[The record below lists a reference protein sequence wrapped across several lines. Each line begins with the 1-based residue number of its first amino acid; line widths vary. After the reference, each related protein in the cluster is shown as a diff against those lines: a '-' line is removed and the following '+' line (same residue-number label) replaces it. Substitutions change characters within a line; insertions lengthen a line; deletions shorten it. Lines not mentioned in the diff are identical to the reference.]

1 LFSLLWHVC
10 ITVIYALNTK
20 NDEHE
25 ASIQALREAH
35 EEEIQHILAETRET
49 ILQCK
54 SKVEEEQLLRKHIQ
68 ALEIAVEQ
76 HKRLKEEAL
85 AELTLCKKQVDE
97 REPRTETEQAQTVLS
112 MDMVGTNAA
121 FENKLLHLN
130 QESDGLVNE
139 CKASRR
145 ENIDG
150 KVILDEKYSA
160 EGQPLINE
168 MKNLKSENQRGNE
181 EYTQKTSKLQASCEK
196 EKETLKKATQQ
207 SMIETKNC
215 QQRETEQSKS
225 SEAEEGFLLQQVK
238 KLEADLEEKNQRI
251 NERKKHSQK
260 LKERIQVE
268 YETMILISSY
278 KSANYQVLKIWGRRR
293 SFKYIESNLY
303 LSCPEISE
311 YLQSTFSFSLVVANS
326 LVHGYELAWVRNLSW
341 QVRNQVCCIV

>member
-1 LFSLLWHVC
+1 M
-10 ITVIYALNTK
+10 IYALNTK

-35 EEEIQHILAETRET
+35 EEEIQHILAETKET

-76 HKRLKEEAL
+76 HKRLKEEVL
-85 AELTLCKKQVDE
+85 AELMLCKKQVEE
-97 REPRTETEQAQTVLS
+97 RESRTEIKQVQTVLS
-112 MDMVGTNAA
+112 VDTVGTNAD

-145 ENIDG
+145 ENIDE
-150 KVILDEKYSA
+150 KVILDEKYSV

-168 MKNLKSENQRGNE
+168 MKNQRASEE
-181 EYTQKTSKLQASCEK
+181 FTQKTSKLQASCEK
-196 EKETLKKATQQ
+196 EKETLKKAMQQ

-215 QQRETEQSKS
+215 QQREMEQRKS
-225 SEAEEGFLLQQVK
+225 SETEKGFMLQHVK
-238 KLEADLEEKNQRI
+238 KLEADLEEKNQKI

-260 LKERIQVE
+260 LKDRIQVV
-268 YETMILISSY
+268 YKTMIFISFY
-278 KSANYQVLKIWGRRR
+278 KSANYQFLKIWGRRGLLN
-293 SFKYIESNLY
+293 I
-303 LSCPEISE
+303 
-311 YLQSTFSFSLVVANS
+311 LQM
-326 LVHGYELAWVRNLSW
+326 H
-341 QVRNQVCCIV
+341 CKH